1 MTRLIASSLAV
12 AIGACAAVLGVALVL
27 GPRLGV
33 NGPTVLL
40 AVVLVVLAPL
50 DWIPVGLVGRLVA
63 RAPDVQGLQDQLVRL
78 VFEALAATA
87 IGVIGGNYLLG
98 SPLPRGAG
106 FVILV
111 LALLLVSAPPVH
123 WLLQTYRRA

>member
-12 AIGACAAVLGVALVL
+12 ALGAALAVLGAALVI
-27 GPRLGV
+27 GPRFGV
-33 NGPTVLL
+33 NGPTALL
-40 AVVLVVLAPL
+40 AVVLVALAPL
-50 DWIPVGLVGRLVA
+50 DWIPVVLVGSLVA
-63 RAPDVQGLQDQLVRL
+63 RASDVRALQDQLVRL

-87 IGVIGGNYLLG
+87 IGVIGANYLLG